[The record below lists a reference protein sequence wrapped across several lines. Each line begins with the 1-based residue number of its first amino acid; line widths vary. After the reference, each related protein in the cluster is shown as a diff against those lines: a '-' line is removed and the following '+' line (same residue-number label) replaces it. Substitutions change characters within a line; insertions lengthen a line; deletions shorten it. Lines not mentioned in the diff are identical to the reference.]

1 MKTANDINPV
11 DVHRIIEMAW
21 EDRTPFDAIEHQ
33 FGIPEKET
41 IRLMRSH
48 LKPSSF
54 KLWRKRVNE
63 GVSLKHRE
71 KEIRKS
77 IDLKAECRNEFPDR
91 FSKYSRKS

>member
-1 MKTANDINPV
+1 MTPTKKAVQKAMKTANDINPV
-11 DVHRIIEMAW
+11 DIHRIIEMAW

-41 IRLMRSH
+41 IRLMRSN

-54 KLWRKRVNE
+54 RLWRKRVNE

-71 KEIRKS
+71 KRNPEINRFKS
-77 IDLKAECRNEFPDR
+77 RMQK
-91 FSKYSRKS
+91 